1 MAQEISRRNG
11 IAMSRIHVSIIVV
24 AVAAIIA
31 AGSAAQAQKGL
42 ITQKALSLD
51 MAMAMAQ
58 GSLDKCRSMNYKCA
72 ITVLDATGRTII
84 ALQDDGANL
93 HRFDVAKKKAYTALV
108 YRRPSKAVVEGW
120 SAKTAE
126 PKPLQEGTMPNPPI
140 EGTIDMGGGLPIN
153 VGNDTIGAIAVSGAP
168 GWDMDEACAKAG
180 IDKVAA
186 LLK

>member
-1 MAQEISRRNG
+1 
-11 IAMSRIHVSIIVV
+11 MSKTHVLIVAVIVVLVV
-24 AVAAIIA
+24 AVS
-31 AGSAAQAQKGL
+31 SAAQAQKGL

-51 MAMAMAQ
+51 MALAMAQ

-93 HRFDVAKKKAYTALV
+93 HRFDVARKKAYTALV

-120 SAKTAE
+120 AAKTAE

-153 VGNDTIGAIAVSGAP
+153 VGNETIGAIAVSGGP
-168 GWDMDEACAKAG
+168 NWDMDEACAKAG
-180 IDKVAA
+180 IDKVAS

>member
-1 MAQEISRRNG
+1 
-11 IAMSRIHVSIIVV
+11 MSKIHFTLVAAV
-24 AVAAIIA
+24 AVLMIA
-31 AGSAAQAQKGL
+31 GSSAAQGQKGL
-42 ITQKALSLD
+42 IAQKALSLD
-51 MAMAMAQ
+51 MAMTMAQ

-153 VGNDTIGAIAVSGAP
+153 VGTETIGAIAVSGAP

-180 IDKVAA
+180 LDKVADK
-186 LLK
+186 LK